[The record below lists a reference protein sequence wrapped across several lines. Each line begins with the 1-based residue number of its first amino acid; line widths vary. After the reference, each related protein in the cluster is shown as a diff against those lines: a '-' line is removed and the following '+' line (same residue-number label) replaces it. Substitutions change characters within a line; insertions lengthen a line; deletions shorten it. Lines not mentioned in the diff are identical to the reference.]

1 MSLPEIT
8 SRDGWLVAR
17 RALLAKEKEHTRRM
31 DALNAERRRLP
42 MVAVGK
48 RYEFEGPDGQVTLA
62 GLFDG
67 RRQLVLQHVMY
78 GPDWDSVCPGCTAG
92 LDELSPGLLR
102 HLGSRDT
109 TFAAASR
116 APFAKIAGTMAE
128 KGWTMPWYSSFGS
141 DFNYDFYATVD
152 RSVRP
157 VEYNYRPDDGDLGAE
172 PTELP
177 GVSCFLRD
185 GDTVYHT
192 YSTFARG
199 TDQLG
204 SAYSFLDLTALGRSE
219 EWEQPRGRVDKPHG
233 ADPAFTD

>member
-8 SRDGWLVAR
+8 SRDEWLIAR

-42 MVAVGK
+42 MVAVDTP
-48 RYEFEGPDGQVTLA
+48 YTFEGPQGRVTLA
-62 GLFDG
+62 DLFDG

-92 LDELSPGLLR
+92 LDEMSPGLLR
-102 HLGSRDT
+102 HLGSRET
-109 TFAAASR
+109 AFAAVSR
-116 APFAKIAGTMAE
+116 APFAKLAATSAD
-128 KGWTMPWYSSFGS
+128 KGWTFPWYSSFGS
-141 DFNYDFYATVD
+141 DFNYDFDATVD
-152 RSVRP
+152 
-157 VEYNYRPDDGDLGAE
+157 PDGE
-172 PTELP
+172 MP

-185 GDTVYHT
+185 GDTVFHT

-219 EWEQPRGRVDKPHG
+219 EWEQPQGRVEKPHG
-233 ADPAFTD
+233 ADPTFSD